1 MRITLAMTGASGAP
15 YGLRLLEQLISAGK
29 KVDLL
34 MSQAALLVL
43 ATEMDLKVPGSV
55 ERLGTFFTELYGAE
69 DGQITVYGKQDWMA
83 PIASGSAV
91 NEAMVICPCSTGS
104 LAAIAS
110 GQSDNLIERAAD
122 VTLKEGRTL
131 ILAVREMPLSQIHL
145 ENMLKLARMGVII
158 MPLSPAFYHKPKEIM
173 DLVDFAVARILDQLK
188 IPTQLAFR
196 WGSQ

>member
-1 MRITLAMTGASGAP
+1 MSRVTLAMTGASGAP
-15 YGLRLLEQLISAGK
+15 YGLRLLEQLILAKK

-34 MSQAALLVL
+34 ISQAGLLVL

-55 ERLGTFFTELYGAE
+55 ERLGAFFTELYGAE
-69 DGQITVYGKQDWMA
+69 EGQITIYGKQDWMA

-91 NEAMVICPCSTGS
+91 NDVMVVCPCTTGC
-104 LAAIAS
+104 LGAIAN

-122 VTLKEGRTL
+122 VTLKEGKSL

-145 ENMLKLARMGVII
+145 ENMLKLARMGVTI

-173 DLVDFAVARILDQLK
+173 DLVDFAVARILDHLQ
-188 IPTQLAFR
+188 IPTHLVNR
-196 WGSQ
+196 WGE